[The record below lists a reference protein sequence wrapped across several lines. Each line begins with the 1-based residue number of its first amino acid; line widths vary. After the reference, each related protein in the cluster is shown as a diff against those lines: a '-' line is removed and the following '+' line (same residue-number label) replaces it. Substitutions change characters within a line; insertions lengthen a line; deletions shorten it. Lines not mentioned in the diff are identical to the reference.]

1 MIHSAAAN
9 KRYVRLANR
18 LLLPG
23 LAAIVL
29 AGEGTA
35 RAADEAATEA
45 EVLFREGKQLMVEKR
60 YAEACPKLAESH
72 RLDPG
77 GGTILN
83 LALCHE
89 AEGKT
94 ATAYRELGE
103 ALAWARTDARPDRAE
118 IAHERLDALEGKLAR
133 LVVVLG
139 PGARVAGM
147 VIERDGASIG
157 EASLGEPAPV
167 DPGEHVVVATAEG
180 KEPFRTSVRVARGA
194 RVTVIV
200 PALAPSRGPSGA
212 RIAAHVT
219 AGLSIGALGAGAF
232 FGIRALM
239 KEKEARARCPDLLC
253 PSAAS
258 LDVAKDARTSARI
271 ADVALG
277 VGTLSLL
284 TSATLYWV
292 SRSKSPEDPRASIA
306 IAPSAGSGATLL
318 LGGTF

>member
-1 MIHSAAAN
+1 MMLVIT
-9 KRYVRLANR
+9 
-18 LLLPG
+18 
-23 LAAIVL
+23 
-29 AGEGTA
+29 AGGTA
-35 RAADEAATEA
+35 RADDSAAEEA
-45 EVLFREGKQLMVEKR
+45 EALFREGKQLMAEKR
-60 YAEACPKLAESH
+60 YAEACSKFAESH

-83 LALCHE
+83 LARCHE

-118 IAHERLDALEGKLAR
+118 IAHERLEALEDKLAR

-139 PGARVAGM
+139 PGARAAGM
-147 VIERDGASIG
+147 VIERDGAPIA
-157 EASLGEPAPV
+157 EASLGDPAPV
-167 DPGEHVVVATAEG
+167 DPGEHVVVATADG
-180 KEPFRTSVRVARGA
+180 KEPFRTTVRVAPGA
-194 RVTVIV
+194 RITVVV

-219 AGLSIGALGAGAF
+219 AGLSAVALGAGAF
-232 FGIRALM
+232 FGIRALV
-239 KEKEARARCPDLLC
+239 KENEARAQCQGSVCPD
-253 PSAAS
+253 AAS
-258 LDVAKDARTSARI
+258 FGVAEEGRTAARI
-271 ADVALG
+271 ANVTLG
-277 VGTLSLL
+277 AGAICLV

-292 SRSKSPEDPRASIA
+292 SRSKSPSEPRASIA

>member
-1 MIHSAAAN
+1 M
-9 KRYVRLANR
+9 
-18 LLLPG
+18 
-23 LAAIVL
+23 

-35 RAADEAATEA
+35 RADGDAAAEA
-45 EVLFREGKQLMVEKR
+45 EVLFREGKQLMGEKR

-83 LALCHE
+83 VALCHE

-118 IAHERLDALEGKLAR
+118 IAHERLDALERKLAR

-139 PGARVAGM
+139 PGARAAGM
-147 VIERDGASIG
+147 VIERDGASIP

-180 KEPFRTSVRVARGA
+180 KAPFRATVRVAPGA
-194 RVTVIV
+194 RVTVVV
-200 PALAPSRGPSGA
+200 PALAPSRGASGGPSGA

-219 AGLSIGALGAGAF
+219 AGISLGALGVGTF
-232 FGIRALM
+232 FGIRALV
-239 KEKEARARCPDLLC
+239 KENEARARCEGAVCPDV
-253 PSAAS
+253 AS
-258 LDVAKDARTSARI
+258 LDVADDGRTAARI

-277 VGTLSLL
+277 VGAVGLL

-292 SRSKSPEDPRASIA
+292 SRSKSPADPRASLA
-306 IAPSAGSGATLL
+306 IVPSAGAGAALL

>member
-1 MIHSAAAN
+1 MIRWIAAN

-18 LLLPG
+18 LLLPA
-23 LAAIVL
+23 LAALVF

-35 RAADEAATEA
+35 RADGDAAAEA
-45 EVLFREGKQLMVEKR
+45 EVLFREGKQLMGEKR

-118 IAHERLDALEGKLAR
+118 IAHERLDALERKLAR

-147 VIERDGASIG
+147 VIERDGASIS

-180 KEPFRTSVRVARGA
+180 RAPFRTTVRVAPGA
-194 RVTVIV
+194 RVTVVV

-219 AGLSIGALGAGAF
+219 AGISLGALGVGTF
-232 FGIRALM
+232 FGIRALV
-239 KEKEARARCPDLLC
+239 KENEARARCQGTVC
-253 PSAAS
+253 PNVAS
-258 LDVAKDARTSARI
+258 LDVAEDGRTAARI

-277 VGTLSLL
+277 VGAVGLL

-292 SRSKSPEDPRASIA
+292 SRSKSPEDPRASIV
-306 IAPSAGSGATLL
+306 IVPSAGAGATLL